1 MWKEQRLKVSMKPDI
16 DGKTNDEMVKEENLS
31 VNVSIAGSKT

>member
-1 MWKEQRLKVSMKPDI
+1 MKPDI

-31 VNVSIAGSKT
+31 VDVSIAGSKT